1 MELSTSDNSRVSASS
16 SPSSGDFRSWETPS
30 GLIIQEQDDEQY
42 PFTVQ
47 SSTDG
52 SSERTFFTDEDGDD
66 RVHVVIVGG
75 DIGALSAALALAHVQ
90 NVKVTLVNVGIG
102 FETSTFLGTKCEKRG
117 LQLCTQAVSL
127 LKSLGFYAKRA
138 AGVHT
143 SRSSPEYPGA
153 IVKGF
158 CLRRCKS
165 LFCIL
170 CYKATKRRLWLEL
183 IDHVDIDKDG
193 AILTRQSYKALPPT
207 RGDTVE
213 VPCMTIDVRR
223 ANTIAE
229 YVI

>member
-1 MELSTSDNSRVSASS
+1 MELSTSDNSKVSASS

-75 DIGALSAALALAHVQ
+75 DIGALSASLALAHVQ

-127 LKSLGFYAKRA
+127 LKSLGYSTKRA
-138 AGVHT
+138 AGVQT
-143 SRSSPEYPGA
+143 SRSSPVYPGA

-158 CLRRCKS
+158 CLRRCMS
-165 LFCIL
+165 LLLFVLQSCQ
-170 CYKATKRRLWLEL
+170 KA
-183 IDHVDIDKDG
+183 VVVG
-193 AILTRQSYKALPPT
+193 
-207 RGDTVE
+207 V
-213 VPCMTIDVRR
+213 
-223 ANTIAE
+223 N
-229 YVI
+229 